1 MQQVII
7 GSKYQIV
14 IPKEVRKRVKGV
26 RPGAKVTIASYNQNE
41 ITIKPVNQ
49 NWVDETYGKFKKE
62 LKGAA
67 EEVEKMRNEWEE
79 RLQEFEKNTA

>member
-1 MQQVII
+1 MQQVTI
-7 GSKYQIV
+7 GTKYQIV
-14 IPKEVRKRVKGV
+14 IPKEVRKKVKGV
-26 RPGAKVTIASYNQNE
+26 RPGAKVSIQFHNQNE

-79 RLQEFEKNTA
+79 RLQKLEKDTT